1 MKETYLGLLEKGWT
15 LDSIDN
21 MDIFYYLDI
30 LSYEANK
37 RVIKQSNALDDAG
50 L

>member
-1 MKETYLGLLEKGWT
+1 MKETYLGLLAKGWT
-15 LDSIDN
+15 LDAIDN